1 MPPQP
6 ISNPAVTTISA
17 VLNYTN
23 TDYLYYLH
31 DNSGV
36 IHYGKTIS
44 EHNANKQKY
53 LN

>member
-1 MPPQP
+1 
-6 ISNPAVTTISA
+6 
-17 VLNYTN
+17 LNYTN

-31 DNSGV
+31 DNNWV
-36 IHYGKTIS
+36 IHYWKTLS